1 MMNNKEISA
10 RLREILAKADVD
22 IDGVVNRK
30 KSPQHEDDIE
40 ILLAHVA
47 ILISDLRLD
56 AEASRRELF
65 AVRQL
70 LEE

>member
-1 MMNNKEISA
+1 MNNKEISA
-10 RLREILAKADVD
+10 RLREILARADVD

-30 KSPQHEDDIE
+30 KSTQHEDYIE
-40 ILLAHVA
+40 ILLSHIA